1 MIDWI
6 QVNMSCSFL
15 FWTYLTIPTLSHAV
29 GIQIPRFRV
38 REGLRKGF
46 AQRRRSCCQ
55 VDEWIIPPDQCPM
68 FKLQPNRFI
77 IFNILYTLIIFYEFV
92 NFFPFQPRLS
102 SPFPTCGRFGVWQRV
117 IRSQEADPPGGPG
130 HRTNDFKK
138 WHDDTTPQ
146 IPSEISE
153 CHSMLDAKEK
163 CMEVLHMF
171 TWILFHFS
179 IHIISIWSSFEYILS
194 LYTSKMRVYTVYT

>member
-1 MIDWI
+1 M
-6 QVNMSCSFL
+6 
-15 FWTYLTIPTLSHAV
+15 
-29 GIQIPRFRV
+29 PRFRV
-38 REGLRKGF
+38 RERLRKGF

-77 IFNILYTLIIFYEFV
+77 IFNILYTLYFNQLFMNLLIS
-92 NFFPFQPRLS
+92 FPFNQGFPL
-102 SPFPTCGRFGVWQRV
+102 PFVACGRFGVWQRV

-153 CHSMLDAKEK
+153 CSF
-163 CMEVLHMF
+163 LHTLQAIVCWMPKRNA
-171 TWILFHFS
+171 WKYCICLH
-179 IHIISIWSSFEYILS
+179 EYYFIFP
-194 LYTSKMRVYTVYT
+194 YTL

>member
-38 REGLRKGF
+38 RERLRKGF

-55 VDEWIIPPDQCPM
+55 VDEWIILPDQCPM
-68 FKLQPNRFI
+68 FKLQPNSFI

-102 SPFPTCGRFGVWQRV
+102 SPFPGCVWQV
-117 IRSQEADPPGGPG
+117 RSLTKSHPLPRSRSARRARTPNQRLQEMTRWHHP
-130 HRTNDFKK
+130 TNTFRN
-138 WHDDTTPQ
+138 Q
-146 IPSEISE
+146 R
-153 CHSMLDAKEK
+153 
-163 CMEVLHMF
+163 MF
-171 TWILFHFS
+171 TRTHAIVCWMPKRNAWKYCLCLH
-179 IHIISIWSSFEYILS
+179 EYYFIFP
-194 LYTSKMRVYTVYT
+194 YTL